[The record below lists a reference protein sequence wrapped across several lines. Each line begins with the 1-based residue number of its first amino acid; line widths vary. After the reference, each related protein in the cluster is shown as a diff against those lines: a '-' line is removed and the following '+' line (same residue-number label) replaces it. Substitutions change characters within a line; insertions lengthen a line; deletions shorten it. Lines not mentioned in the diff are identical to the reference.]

1 MARNPEQPASAGA
14 PAEGLVNEHEAAR
27 RLGMKVST
35 LRRWRWQ
42 GIGPI
47 FCRIGAAVRYDPRD
61 LNTFIEAS
69 RRCSTSVDRL
79 VSDPYA

>member
-1 MARNPEQPASAGA
+1 MVTNTDKPANPDQ
-14 PAEGLVNEHEAAR
+14 PAEGLINEHEAAR
-27 RLGMKVST
+27 RLGLKVST

-61 LNTFIEAS
+61 LVDFIEAG
-69 RRCSTSVDRL
+69 RRASTSATQA
-79 VSDPYA
+79 PKG

>member
-1 MARNPEQPASAGA
+1 MATKDAIGRESP
-14 PAEGLVNEHEAAR
+14 EGLINEHEAAR
-27 RLGMKVST
+27 RLGLKVST

-61 LNTFIEAS
+61 LADFIDAG
-69 RRCSTSVDRL
+69 RRASTSAIHPPTD
-79 VSDPYA
+79 

>member
-1 MARNPEQPASAGA
+1 MANKDAIGREDP
-14 PAEGLVNEHEAAR
+14 EGLINEHEAAR
-27 RLGMKVST
+27 RLGLKVST

-61 LNTFIEAS
+61 LVDFIEAG
-69 RRCSTSVDRL
+69 RRTSTSATQAPRG
-79 VSDPYA
+79 